1 MNVPETQPIKRS
13 EILKNSHPTV
23 NTLSPTQKCVIGIR
37 ESHLEADYPVD
48 VWFDSLKSAANI
60 LSVENRQLMEI
71 IRSRKP
77 KTVTELAGLTDRAV
91 SNVSRTLKTLREH
104 NLISMGA
111 SSADAIAT
119 AEYNDFVVLMGEN
132 FKHRNQLDE
141 ASELLD
147 SIAQLHT
154 PSGTE
159 RRAVIDQW
167 LHSVATGGGFFCN
180 ADVCNAEQ
188 LKSTVIEILTK
199 NCIFI
204 NQTQFFEL
212 VFGKLNLKPVGKPD
226 FRFIDLFAGIG
237 GMRLGLQS
245 AGGAC
250 VFSSEYDKSAQ
261 KTYKINHGEL
271 PFGDITMIDADS
283 IPDHDILLAG
293 FPCQPFSHAGVSAR
307 NAVGKEHGFSC
318 NTQGTLFFDILRVV
332 DSKRPSILFL
342 ENVRNLVR
350 HDSGNTF
357 KTVKDSIEERGY
369 HFSYKIISSST
380 VVPQRRVRC
389 YMVCV
394 RKDIGGNFSF
404 PDFSGDDLP
413 LSSILQK
420 EVDDRYTISD
430 RLWEGHIAR
439 SKRNV
444 ERGTGFTAYTAD
456 LSKPSNT
463 IVARYGKDGK
473 ECLVPQD
480 GKNPRLLTQREC
492 ARLLGF
498 PEEFKY
504 PEARTPAYKQFGN
517 SVVVPIVSVIAK
529 KIKEDLL

>member
-1 MNVPETQPIKRS
+1 MKNNRAITVPHES
-13 EILKNSHPTV
+13 S
-23 NTLSPTQKCVIGIR
+23 QKCVIGIR
-37 ESHLEADYPVD
+37 ESLLESSYPVD

-60 LSVENRQLMEI
+60 LSTENRELMQI
-71 IRSRKP
+71 IRCERP

-104 NLISMGA
+104 NLISMN
-111 SSADAIAT
+111 SRSANVVAT

-132 FKHRNQLDE
+132 FSHSNQLDE
-141 ASELLD
+141 AAELLQP
-147 SIAQLHT
+147 IAELHT
-154 PSGTE
+154 PEGTE
-159 RRAVIDQW
+159 GRAVIDQW
-167 LHSVATGGGFFCN
+167 LHAVAVGSELFCDRAVCDAERLKFSV
-180 ADVCNAEQ
+180 VE
-188 LKSTVIEILTK
+188 VLTK

-204 NQTQFFEL
+204 NKAQFFEL
-212 VFGKLNLKPVGKPD
+212 IFGKLTLKPSAQPEFK
-226 FRFIDLFAGIG
+226 FIDLFAGIG

-245 AGGAC
+245 IGGAC
-250 VFSSEYDKSAQ
+250 VFSSEYEKSAQ
-261 KTYKINHGEL
+261 KTYKDNHGEL
-271 PFGDITMIDADS
+271 PFGDITKIEADS
-283 IPDHDILLAG
+283 IPDHDVLLAG

-342 ENVRNLVR
+342 ENVRNLER
-350 HDSGNTF
+350 HDSGTTF
-357 KTVKDSIEERGY
+357 KTIRDSIESRGY
-369 HFSYKIISSST
+369 HFSYEIINSST

-394 RKDIGGNFSF
+394 RNDVGDNFSF
-404 PDFSGDDLP
+404 PDFSGEPLP

-420 EVDDRYTISD
+420 EVDDSYTISD
-430 RLWEGHIAR
+430 KLWKGHIAR

-456 LSKPSNT
+456 INKPSNT

-473 ECLVPQD
+473 ECLVPQE

-498 PEEFKY
+498 PEEFKF
-504 PEARTPAYKQFGN
+504 PEARTPAYRQFGN
-517 SVVVPIVSVIAK
+517 SVVVPIITKIAE
-529 KIKEDLL
+529 KIKADLL